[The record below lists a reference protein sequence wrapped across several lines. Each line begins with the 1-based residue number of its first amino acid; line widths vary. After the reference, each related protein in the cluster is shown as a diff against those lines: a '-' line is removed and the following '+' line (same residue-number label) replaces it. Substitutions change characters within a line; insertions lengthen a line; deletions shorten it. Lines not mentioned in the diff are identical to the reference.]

1 MKKNLYSLTLSDEVV
16 REVDALAHRLGTN
29 RSALVNRILSEY
41 VSVPTP
47 ERRINDIFEAI
58 EALVS
63 PSRELVNSQSMSL
76 KSSLAY
82 KYRPTVK
89 YEVDLGGGEDTLGTL
104 NVVFR
109 TQSAELI
116 AALTDFFR
124 LWARIENV
132 CLAPALGGTIACSL
146 YDGRFVRPLAM
157 PRGHARSAEDIAG
170 AISAYVQQ
178 LQESMGGD
186 SGLTEQLAALKQ
198 SVSQLAAGSEALS
211 QGVTAFGEG
220 IGQLSQGTEALT
232 KGTGM
237 LVEAGDQLY
246 DGFGELTDGTEE
258 LADGMKTYNEDGIQ
272 ELGKLAGSD
281 LKEVLTRMKALR
293 EADGQYDNYAGIA
306 DGSTGSVRFIIE
318 TEEIA
323 LP

>member
-63 PSRELVNSQSMSL
+63 PSRELVPFFAPNSQSMSL

-89 YEVDLGGGEDTLGTL
+89 YEVDLDGGEDTLGTL

-116 AALTDFFR
+116 AAPGKAAGKA
-124 LWARIENV
+124 ARYAGLIMTMAFLVVDLREHV
-132 CLAPALGGTIACSL
+132 ALAEESVGRMSEMMQAIFPLMVTLLAAVGGTAS
-146 YDGRFVRPLAM
+146 
-157 PRGHARSAEDIAG
+157 SAFYQPAVM
-170 AISAYVQQ
+170 A
-178 LQESMGGD
+178 
-186 SGLTEQLAALKQ
+186 
-198 SVSQLAAGSEALS
+198 AAGSMTTLISHVTLPFAVSVAVLTMVGSLS
-211 QGVTAFGEG
+211 DGLRISRLRRLLRQVAEWT
-220 IGQLSQGTEALT
+220 L
-232 KGTGM
+232 
-237 LVEAGDQLY
+237 
-246 DGFGELTDGTEE
+246 GFGFTVFIGVMIATAAPVNTGLFIRILLTPR
-258 LADGMKTYNEDGIQ
+258 LPCAADQSK
-272 ELGKLAGSD
+272 
-281 LKEVLTRMKALR
+281 
-293 EADGQYDNYAGIA
+293 
-306 DGSTGSVRFIIE
+306 
-318 TEEIA
+318 
-323 LP
+323 

>member
-1 MKKNLYSLTLSDEVV
+1 MKKNLYSLTLSDDVV

-29 RSALVNRILSEY
+29 RSALVNRILAEY

-58 EALVS
+58 ESLVS
-63 PSRELVNSQSMSL
+63 PSRELVPFFVPNSQSMSL

-89 YEVDLGGGEDTLGTL
+89 YEVDLSGDGEDTLGTL

-124 LWARIENV
+124 LWVRIENA
-132 CLAPALGGTIACSL
+132 CLAPLLGSAIACSL

-170 AISAYVQQ
+170 AISAYVQ
-178 LQESMGGD
+178 LFD
-186 SGLTEQLAALKQ
+186 RLLK
-198 SVSQLAAGSEALS
+198 GYLS
-211 QGVTAFGEG
+211 
-220 IGQLSQGTEALT
+220 
-232 KGTGM
+232 
-237 LVEAGDQLY
+237 
-246 DGFGELTDGTEE
+246 GELSARDVE
-258 LADGMKTYNEDGIQ
+258 LTYRG
-272 ELGKLAGSD
+272 D
-281 LKEVLTRMKALR
+281 LRGRGLL
-293 EADGQYDNYAGIA
+293 I
-306 DGSTGSVRFIIE
+306 
-318 TEEIA
+318 
-323 LP
+323 

>member
-63 PSRELVNSQSMSL
+63 PSRELVPFFAPNSQSMSL

-89 YEVDLGGGEDTLGTL
+89 YEVDLDGGEDTLGTL

-146 YDGRFVRPLAM
+146 YDGRFVRPARHAARTRPLGG
-157 PRGHARSAEDIAG
+157 GHRRRH
-170 AISAYVQQ
+170 QR
-178 LQESMGGD
+178 LC
-186 SGLTEQLAALKQ
+186 AALRPPAQ
-198 SVSQLAAGSEALS
+198 GLSERRSERQGRGAGLPRRP
-211 QGVTAFGEG
+211 
-220 IGQLSQGTEALT
+220 
-232 KGTGM
+232 
-237 LVEAGDQLY
+237 AGPR
-246 DGFGELTDGTEE
+246 
-258 LADGMKTYNEDGIQ
+258 A
-272 ELGKLAGSD
+272 SD
-281 LKEVLTRMKALR
+281 LS
-293 EADGQYDNYAGIA
+293 DSQ
-306 DGSTGSVRFIIE
+306 FCQ
-318 TEEIA
+318 
-323 LP
+323 